1 MGNIFTIKHGSSVPQ
16 AGALK
21 PYELGYCTENG
32 LLYIGL
38 ENNGIQSFIG
48 SDSNNSSQGVPLY
61 LAGGVLKESTKI
73 VVPSENWGDSIN
85 NAPNEDLTEGQLF
98 FVIAE

>member
-1 MGNIFTIKHGSSVPQ
+1 MGNIFTIKHGSSTPQ

-21 PYELGYCTENG
+21 PYELGYCTEDG

-38 ENNGIQSFIG
+38 ENNGIQSFIN
-48 SDSNNSSQGVPLY
+48 SDSNNSSEGVPLY
-61 LAGGVLKESTKI
+61 LKDGILKESTKI
-73 VVPSENWGDSIN
+73 VVPSENWGNSID
-85 NAPNEDLTEGQLF
+85 NAPEDPIEGQLF

>member
-38 ENNGIQSFIG
+38 ENNSIQSFIG

-61 LAGGVLKESTKI
+61 LAEGILKESTKI
-73 VVPSENWGDSIN
+73 VAPSNNWGDSIN
-85 NAPNEDLTEGQLF
+85 DAPANPTTGQLF